1 MKLGLRTGVANIIP
15 VFPKHSQMNLKLLKK
30 GIRIRARLSSA
41 VRSESRITSIA
52 GNLSRVAR
60 AALDEASRLTVEDIE
75 IRLKKLPEG
84 LDGMRV
90 VHLSDIHHSPFVDL
104 EHIDRTVELSNS
116 LQPDLIVLTGDFVS
130 HEKEYIS
137 PMARALSE
145 LSAPLG
151 VYACLGNHDHW
162 TDPHAVTGEL
172 IDNGIRVLINEGER
186 IETDAGSLWMCG
198 VDDYMVGK
206 TDVSAAILGSE
217 EHEAKLL
224 LAHNPAIVRQ
234 AARRGVDL
242 MFSGHTHGGQVKLK
256 RSEDGG
262 LMKSIR
268 MRNGLHRRY
277 ETQVYIT
284 RGIGTVVV
292 PIRYQCP
299 PEISHITLRKA

>member
-1 MKLGLRTGVANIIP
+1 
-15 VFPKHSQMNLKLLKK
+15 MNLKLLKK
-30 GIRIRARLSSA
+30 GIQIRARLSSV
-41 VRSESRITSIA
+41 VRSEGRITSIA
-52 GNLSRVAR
+52 GNISKVAR
-60 AALDEASRLTVEDIE
+60 AALDEANQLTIEEIDIG
-75 IRLKKLPEG
+75 LKRLPEG

-104 EHIDRTVELSNS
+104 EHIDRTVEISNS
-116 LQPDLIVLTGDFVS
+116 LEPDLIVLTGDFVS

-162 TDPHAVTGEL
+162 TDPDAVTGEL
-172 IDNGIRVLINEGER
+172 TDNGIRVLINEGER
-186 IETDAGSLWMCG
+186 IETDAGSFWMCG

-206 TDVSAAILGSE
+206 TDVSAAVSGSE
-217 EHEAKLL
+217 ENEAKLM
-224 LAHNPAIVRQ
+224 LAHNPVIVRQ

-299 PEISHITLRKA
+299 PEISHITLRRT